1 MTADN
6 DGMIL
11 GLALNYSGRV
21 KIEDIVKKI
30 VLEFK
35 DGKIG
40 YEDISQRCISQ
51 HIYAPQIGETDLW
64 TLLFLPSRKL
74 RNIPFSL
81 HLPACR
87 RMIRRIHVNRSLA
100 VWLLHYT
107 WFVPLLSG
115 SLCLQAGPGGQGN
128 SGWPLAQDM
137 PPEVPAVVT
146 KTRLARL
153 RPRFCPPW
161 YLPEKSS
168 SGGRKA

>member
-1 MTADN
+1 MYCTLRTKIFTVQANSFHIIARFVMLVSGCIIKTA
-6 DGMIL
+6 
-11 GLALNYSGRV
+11 
-21 KIEDIVKKI
+21 
-30 VLEFK
+30 
-35 DGKIG
+35 
-40 YEDISQRCISQ
+40 
-51 HIYAPQIGETDLW
+51 LW
-64 TLLFLPSRKL
+64 ALLFLRSRKL

-81 HLPACR
+81 HLSACR

-115 SLCLQAGPGGQGN
+115 SLCLQAGPGGQVN

-137 PPEVPAVVT
+137 PPEVPAAVT

-153 RPRFCPPW
+153 RPRCCLAW

-168 SGGRKA
+168 SSGRKA